1 MKTKRKFINWKVRFL
16 NPAFLGTFIPQSL
29 LVLQVLLALINMVY
43 PIGFTLTD
51 DMINGFMGK
60 VNLIFLILGWG
71 GNVLDPTV
79 LGLKDSPKVRNR
91 EEPIDPEDPKY
102 F

>member
-1 MKTKRKFINWKVRFL
+1 MTKSRKFINWKIRFL

-51 DMINGFMGK
+51 DMVTGVMGK
-60 VNLIFLILGWG
+60 FNLIFLLLGWG

-79 LGLKDSPKVRNR
+79 FGIKDSLKVRRR
-91 EEPIDPEDPKY
+91 EEPIDPKQL
-102 F
+102 